1 MSINSNKKNK
11 NEIMGIE
18 KQRKKII
25 KAKSTPKSK
34 SKLKTFDDYFQE
46 YIKNKKI
53 PKDTPAYLKKAFE
66 RAMREYQVCIKHEK
80 SALDNFAEKYVIE
93 GKPKI
98 IPIDYF
104 EEKTPRLKVFLTNHK
119 NIKIRMLMACLMEHQ
134 S

>member
-1 MSINSNKKNK
+1 
-11 NEIMGIE
+11 MGIE
-18 KQRKKII
+18 RQRKKII

-104 EEKTPRLKVFLTNHK
+104 EEKTPHIKDFLTNHK
-119 NIKIRMLMACLMEHQ
+119 NIRIRKLMACLMEHQ